1 MLLLA
6 CQCAAQ
12 GGGKS
17 KTKAT
22 YARSRSFG
30 QWEHGLHQ
38 DPLILVAF
46 ITAVVSVPGFLFIIW
61 PLVYDYIYAA
71 AVRCRLCSRRP
82 LSVSTLE
89 RSSSQFFIRPSK
101 H

>member
-1 MLLLA
+1 MRRRMQLYVVCMLLLA

-46 ITAVVSVPGFLFIIW
+46 ITAVVSGELCLNAVCKPVCLQLKSSFQ
-61 PLVYDYIYAA
+61 PAA
-71 AVRCRLCSRRP
+71 
-82 LSVSTLE
+82 
-89 RSSSQFFIRPSK
+89 
-101 H
+101 